1 MAPFESFEVTTG
13 GFAFQGVAAGP
24 VDGRLVLFL
33 HGWPQSSFEWRF
45 QMAALAEAGYRAV
58 AFDQRG
64 YSPGARPQEV
74 EAYGVKHLM
83 ADVLAV
89 ADDMGGHQF
98 DVVGHDW
105 GAALAWQLAARHP
118 ERVRTL
124 TAVSV
129 PHPKAFSKAMLS
141 SDQAVRS
148 AYMLAFRQTPG
159 VAEKGLLAMSGA
171 ALKAIYSGLDDD
183 AVDRYVALMQ
193 DGALRGGLCWY
204 QAIGK
209 DDVDDVGPVTV
220 PTLFVWSTD
229 DPAIGRKAAEL
240 CAEHVDGPY
249 RFEVL
254 EGVDHWVPEKAADDL
269 SRLLIEHLSTLGE

>member
-1 MAPFESFEVTTG
+1 MTFERFKVDAG
-13 GFAFQGVAAGP
+13 PFAFQGVAAGP

-33 HGWPQSSFEWRF
+33 HGWPQSSYEWRF
-45 QMAALAEAGYRAV
+45 QMAALAEAGFRAV

-64 YSPGARPQEV
+64 YSPGARPSEV

-105 GAALAWQLAARHP
+105 GAALAWHLAARYP

-129 PHPKAFSKAMLS
+129 PHPKAFSKAMVS
-141 SDQAVRS
+141 SDQAARS

-159 VAEKGLLAMSGA
+159 IVEKSLLAMNA
-171 ALKAIYSGLDDD
+171 AGLKAVYRGLDDD
-183 AVDRYVALMQ
+183 AVEHYVSLMR
-193 DGALRGGLCWY
+193 DGALRGGLYWY
-204 QAIGK
+204 QAMGK
-209 DDVDDVGPVTV
+209 DDVADMGSITV

-240 CAEHVDGPY
+240 CAEHVEGPY
-249 RFEVL
+249 RFEVI
-254 EGVDHWVPEKAADDL
+254 EGVDHWVPEKAADQL
-269 SRLLIEHLSTLGE
+269 NRLLLEHLPTLGE